1 MSEDLAGLFIVAVLR
16 VLGFFSSCG
25 SFELVAFNLGRLG
38 LRLLSPPLPLPLP
51 LHFPRPRPLP
61 RPPSSASFA
70 LMVNCFCRVAVSLV
84 SCPAEQKMGSQKVE
98 V

>member
-1 MSEDLAGLFIVAVLR
+1 
-16 VLGFFSSCG
+16 
-25 SFELVAFNLGRLG
+25 
-38 LRLLSPPLPLPLP
+38 LLSPPLPLPLP

-98 V
+98 VWLAPFIGKPVPRKTCFK